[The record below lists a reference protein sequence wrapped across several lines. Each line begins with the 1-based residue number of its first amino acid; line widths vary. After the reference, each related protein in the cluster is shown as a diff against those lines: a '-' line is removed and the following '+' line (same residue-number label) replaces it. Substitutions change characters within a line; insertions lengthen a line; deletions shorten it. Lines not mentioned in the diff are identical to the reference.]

1 MDIYIYVHYIYIYI
15 SACISTEVSWSVS
28 QLVGRR
34 YIIYLT
40 SYSLTIASTF
50 GFISLIKI
58 NIPFSSI
65 WFMWTY
71 LAFNWFVSIMIISS
85 KRGSLLLLFMNC
97 IVSLL
102 NQTSS
107 LLDQY
112 QLTTLCDNKMMI
124 HSLFKFWL
132 YFLIDHLRTAIHL
145 LHSRSTAICD
155 NPSLYLYNL
164 LIISVTYMS
173 SY

>member
-1 MDIYIYVHYIYIYI
+1 MELFSPISSIIETVDLISTILDDTLGSLPLSLAHNKQLYGYIYIYIYI
-15 SACISTEVSWSVS
+15 SASISTEVSWSVS

-58 NIPFSSI
+58 NTPFSSI
-65 WFMWTY
+65 WFMLTY
-71 LAFNWFVSIMIISS
+71 LASNWFVSIMIISS
-85 KRGSLLLLFMNC
+85 KRGSLLLLSMNC
-97 IVSLL
+97 IVALL

-132 YFLIDHLRTAIHL
+132 
-145 LHSRSTAICD
+145 
-155 NPSLYLYNL
+155 
-164 LIISVTYMS
+164 
-173 SY
+173 